1 MLPEQVESAIH
12 QYGVPTVVNPSFAVA
27 RAMRPSIL
35 IYRASLLPL
44 SETFVLSQ
52 PEALE
57 HFTPY
62 FVGCSRVEGLRLP
75 EARAYY
81 IGRDGAIGSTQRI
94 VYKVFGFAPRLTREL
109 RRLGPVLVHT
119 HFGVDSVQGLRLA
132 RRLGIPLVVTFHG
145 YDATMKDEYARTF
158 SYDFRRY
165 LRWRPIV
172 QKEASLF
179 VAVSEFVRGKL
190 IEQGFPSEK
199 IYVHYVGVDTELF
212 VPDPAVPRKPIVL
225 FAGRLVDSKGCDY
238 LIRAMA
244 LVQRKAPDARL
255 VIIGDGH
262 RRHELEQMASACLRN
277 VTFLGARPQSD
288 VRLWMNRAK
297 VFSVPSFTTPM
308 GTSEGFGLVF
318 AEAQA
323 MGLPVASFATG
334 GIPEAVAHGVTG
346 LLAKERDVEALAG
359 NILKLLDDESLWYRF
374 SAAARRRARECF
386 DLRGQSAKLEEM
398 YGRLL
403 MHQPAAAIHDSLSVP
418 MQG

>member
-1 MLPEQVESAIH
+1 MDLPH
-12 QYGVPTVVNPSFAVA
+12 VA
-27 RAMRPSIL
+27 PRMTRPSIL
-35 IYRASLLPL
+35 IYRTALLPL

-75 EARAYY
+75 EGRAHF
-81 IGRDGAIGSTQRI
+81 IDEGGAFGPTQKMM
-94 VYKVFGFAPRLTREL
+94 YKLFGFAPGLAREL
-109 RRLGPVLVHT
+109 RRLSPVLVHA
-119 HFGVDSVQGLRLA
+119 HFGVDSVHALRLA

-145 YDATMKDEYARTF
+145 YDATMKEEYARTY

-165 LRWRPIV
+165 LRWRPTV

-190 IEQGFPSEK
+190 IEQGFPPEK
-199 IYVHYVGVDTELF
+199 ISVHYVGVDTELF
-212 VPDPAVPRKPIVL
+212 APDLSVTRMPIVL

-244 LVQRKAPDARL
+244 LVQRKIPDARL
-255 VIIGDGH
+255 VIIGNGPL
-262 RRHELEQMASACLRN
+262 RHELERMASACLHN
-277 VTFLGARPQSD
+277 FSFLGARPQSE
-288 VRLWMNRAK
+288 VRYWMNRAK
-297 VFSVPSFTTPM
+297 VFSVPSFTTPL

-346 LLAKERDVEALAG
+346 LLAKECDVEALA
-359 NILKLLDDESLWYRF
+359 NNVSRLLKDDLLWRQF
-374 SAAARRRARECF
+374 SAAATKRARECF
-386 DLRGQSAKLEEM
+386 DLREQSAKLEEM

-403 MHQPAAAIHDSLSVP
+403 MPQPMATSHNSFSVT
-418 MQG
+418 MQS

>member
-1 MLPEQVESAIH
+1 M
-12 QYGVPTVVNPSFAVA
+12 TNPSHIAN
-27 RAMRPSIL
+27 RRQRPSIL
-35 IYRASLLPL
+35 IYRAALLPL

-62 FVGCSRVEGLRLP
+62 FVGCSRVEGLQLP
-75 EARAYY
+75 E
-81 IGRDGAIGSTQRI
+81 GRSYFIADGGALGSAQKMM
-94 VYKVFGFAPRLTREL
+94 YKVFGFAPHWTREL
-109 RRLGPVLVHT
+109 RRLSPVLVHT

-132 RRLGIPLVVTFHG
+132 RRLGIPLIVTFHG
-145 YDATMKDEYARTF
+145 YDATMKEEYARSF

-172 QKEASLF
+172 QREASLF
-179 VAVSEFVRGKL
+179 VAVSDFVRGKL
-190 IEQGFPSEK
+190 IEQGFPPEK

-212 VPDPAVPRKPIVL
+212 APDLSVPRKPIVL

-238 LIRAMA
+238 LIRAMS

-255 VIIGDGH
+255 IIIGDGPL
-262 RRHELEQMASACLRN
+262 RHELEQMASACLRN
-277 VTFLGARPQSD
+277 FSFLGARPQSD
-288 VRLWMNRAK
+288 VRHWMNRAK

-334 GIPEAVAHGVTG
+334 GIPEAVAHEVTG
-346 LLAKERDVEALAG
+346 LLTKERDVEGLAD
-359 NILKLLDDESLWYRF
+359 NILELLSDDSLWSRL
-374 SAAARRRARECF
+374 SIAATRRAREYF
-386 DLRGQSAKLEEM
+386 DLREQSAKLEEM
-398 YGRLL
+398 YARLL
-403 MHQPAAAIHDSLSVP
+403 KYQPAAIHDSLSVSL
-418 MQG
+418 QG